1 MSLRDEWKQTGKDL
15 GHAFQGLGKSI
26 VRSVKTG
33 VDKADEWANNDVA
46 PASGT
51 TETTETNQ
59 AEPVEKPE

>member
-15 GHAFQGLGKSI
+15 GPAFQGLGKSI

-51 TETTETNQ
+51 TETTETKQ